1 MANVLGYV
9 RLQLYG
15 IEAEARLFRALPSL
29 KTVIISGSEDREE
42 CELEVPNI
50 RKCKLKR
57 SPLDHALGFLFRG
70 NPSPIRMVTLNP
82 LERYLR
88 EVDIA
93 CAVELYSLLTYD
105 VCRIAHKRK
114 IPVVTSVWETI
125 ENHPIHKL
133 APYAI
138 LTREV
143 VNKTTMFVAYTK
155 RAETYIRSRGVDQ
168 ERIRVL
174 YPGLDLGLFSPKP
187 GRPDN
192 EKIRILYVG
201 RMDEEKGLRELLLAF
216 TSICAGRGDVELWIR
231 AKVRSG
237 ALASLLGYCQAKFPI
252 KIVHAMS
259 YDELPRLY
267 NACDI
272 FCMPSKDRN
281 VFGIEVWEEQFGYC
295 LMEAMACGLP
305 IVSTKC
311 GAIPEVIG
319 EHNIFVPQSSVQS
332 LTKALSELVDDR
344 DKRTDIGNMNRRLA
358 EQRFSLDRQA
368 RKLETVLK
376 SLV

>member
-1 MANVLGYV
+1 MVAVVGYV

-15 IEAEARLFRALPSL
+15 IEAETRLFQALPSL
-29 KTVIISGSEDREE
+29 KTVIISGSENREE
-42 CELEVPNI
+42 GELEVPNI
-50 RKCKLKR
+50 RKCKLNR
-57 SPLDHALGFLFRG
+57 SPLDHAFGFLFRG

-82 LERYLR
+82 LDRYLR
-88 EVDIA
+88 EVDVA

-143 VNKTTMFVAYTK
+143 VDKTSMFVAYTK
-155 RAETYIRSRGVDQ
+155 GAETYIRARGVDE

-187 GRPDN
+187 SRRDD
-192 EKIRILYVG
+192 ERIRILYVG

-216 TSICAGRGDVELWIR
+216 TSMCAERGDVELWIR

-237 ALASLLGYCQAKFPI
+237 ALASILASFQTKFPI
-252 KIVHAMS
+252 KVVHAMS

-272 FCMPSKDRN
+272 FCMPSKERN
-281 VFGIEVWEEQFGYC
+281 EFGIKVWEEQFGYC

-305 IVSTKC
+305 IVSTRC

-319 EHNIFVPQSSVQS
+319 ERNIFVPQSSVRS
-332 LTKALSELVDDR
+332 LTEALSELVDDR
-344 DKRTDIGNMNRRLA
+344 AKRTDIGNMNRRLA
-358 EQRFSLDRQA
+358 EQRFSLDGQA

-376 SLV
+376 SVV